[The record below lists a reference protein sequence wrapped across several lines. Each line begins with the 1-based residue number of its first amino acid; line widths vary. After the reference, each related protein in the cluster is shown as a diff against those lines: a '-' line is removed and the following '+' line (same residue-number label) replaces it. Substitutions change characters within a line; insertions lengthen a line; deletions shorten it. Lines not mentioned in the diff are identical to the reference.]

1 MTLTKKVKEALLK
14 RDLWCWHCGTSSYLV
29 PHHRINRGSG
39 GSRAL
44 DRLDNLI
51 LVCAVYNGQ
60 MESDAE
66 IARQA
71 RIDGHKLSRY
81 ENTDEPVFDCLQG
94 IWYQLDAVGG
104 KHEYRRIS
112 LEDEATSDGDRK
124 RRSKESEF

>member
-1 MTLTKKVKEALLK
+1 MTLTKKVKQALEN
-14 RDLWCWHCGTSSYLV
+14 RDWYCWHCGVMSDLV

-39 GSRAL
+39 GSKAL

-51 LVCAVYNGQ
+51 LVCHKYNFE
-60 MESDAE
+60 MEADAE
-66 IARQA
+66 VAKQA
-71 RIDGHKLSRY
+71 RTLGHKLSRY
-81 ENTDEPVFDCLQG
+81 ETTQAPVFDFLRG

-112 LEDEATSDGDRK
+112 LEDETSGDSDRK

>member
-1 MTLTKKVKEALLK
+1 MTLSKKLRDALLK
-14 RDLWCWHCGTSSYLV
+14 RDAWCWHCGTSSYLV

-60 MESDAE
+60 MESDPE

-104 KHEYRRIS
+104 KHELRGLS
-112 LEDEATSDGDRK
+112 LADETAGNSDRGSGDP
-124 RRSKESEF
+124 EPEF

>member
-39 GSRAL
+39 GSKAL
-44 DRLDNLI
+44 DGLDNLI

-66 IARQA
+66 VARQA

-81 ENTDEPVFDCLQG
+81 ENTDQPLFDCLQG

-112 LEDEATSDGDRK
+112 LEDETSGDK
-124 RRSKESEF
+124 D